1 MVWHHTKLKSIC
13 FWEKVGTNFG
23 SLNNPSNLHFICVSS
38 KNIDK
43 QLCVSI
49 STHVI
54 CKKTIKT
61 DVVFHEIFQW
71 LKWDNIWT
79 SKIQI
84 FSYLKKKLLALL
96 HDIFWIHMLNM
107 SMWLKQFYKLK
118 SPLWCPLF
126 KNFIHIF
133 LYDSHS
139 CLL

>member
-84 FSYLKKKLLALL
+84 LYWQNFNAHHFWTHCLIFFLFKKKIIGTTSW
-96 HDIFWIHMLNM
+96 HFLN
-107 SMWLKQFYKLK
+107 
-118 SPLWCPLF
+118 
-126 KNFIHIF
+126 
-133 LYDSHS
+133 SHVKYVYVIKAI
-139 CLL
+139 L